1 MIDPDICWQAVQD
14 RDPAWDGRF
23 FYAVIT
29 TGVFCRPSCPS
40 RPKRRENVRFFATVA
55 DAQAAGF
62 RACLRCH
69 PLRDGADPLLLAAA
83 RRIADSDPPPDL
95 VALAA
100 EAGLSPGHF
109 QRKFKALFGLSPKQY
124 EVGVRRQR
132 FRTALDQS
140 DSVTAAVFEAGFGA
154 PSRAY
159 DSGGTIG
166 MTPQT
171 YRRGGAG
178 EQIRTLVVTTSL
190 GPLLVAATDK
200 GVCSAEFG
208 EPAELLARLTARFPQ
223 ADIRPQDDSVRAWAE
238 QVVAAIDHP
247 GSASVPLDL
256 RGTAF
261 QERVWQA
268 LTAIPLGR
276 TISYGDLA
284 VSLGQPKA
292 VRAVARACGA
302 NNIAMLVPCHRV
314 IGRSGD
320 LTGYKW
326 GLERKRRLLARE
338 AGNSELDL

>member
-1 MIDPDICWQAVQD
+1 MIDPELCWQAVQE
-14 RDPAWDGRF
+14 RDPALDGHF
-23 FYAVIT
+23 YYAVTT

-40 RPKRRENVRFFATVA
+40 RPKRRQHVRFFATVA

-83 RRIADSDPPPDL
+83 RRIADSDPAPDL
-95 VALAA
+95 ADLASG
-100 EAGLSPGHF
+100 AGLSPGHF

-124 EVGVRRQR
+124 ALGVRRQR
-132 FRTALDQS
+132 FRAALDQS
-140 DSVTAAVFEAGFGA
+140 DSVTAAVFDAGFGA
-154 PSRAY
+154 ASRAY
-159 DSGGTIG
+159 DSGGIIG

-178 EQIRTLVVTTSL
+178 ETIRTLVMVTSL

-208 EPAELLARLTARFPQ
+208 EPEASMARLGARFPQ
-223 ADIRPQDDSVRAWAE
+223 AQILPQDETVRGWAE
-238 QVVAAIDHP
+238 RVVAAIDQP
-247 GSASVPLDL
+247 GSAMVPLDL

-268 LTAIPLGR
+268 LTAIPLGQ

-284 VSLGQPKA
+284 QSLGQPKA

-338 AGNSELDL
+338 AGDPELDL

>member
-1 MIDPDICWQAVQD
+1 MIDPETCWQAVQD
-14 RDPAWDGRF
+14 RDPAFDGRF
-23 FYAVIT
+23 YYAVTT

-40 RPKRRENVRFFATVA
+40 RPKRRQNVRFFATAA

-69 PLRDGADPLLLAAA
+69 PLDAGVDPLVLAAA

-95 VALAA
+95 ATLAA

-124 EVGVRRQR
+124 ALGVRRQR
-132 FRTALDQS
+132 FRAALDQS
-140 DSVTAAVFEAGFGA
+140 DSVTAALYEAGFGA
-154 PSRAY
+154 ASRAY
-159 DSGGTIG
+159 DTGGAIG
-166 MTPQT
+166 MTPQS

-178 EQIRTLVVTTSL
+178 EVIRTLVVATSL

-208 EPAELLARLTARFPQ
+208 EPDALMARLVARFPR
-223 ADIRPQDDSVRAWAE
+223 ATIHPQDDSVRDWAE
-238 QVVAAIDHP
+238 RVVAAIDHP
-247 GSASVPLDL
+247 GTADVPLDL

-261 QERVWQA
+261 QVRVWQA
-268 LTAIPLGR
+268 VTAIPSGH

-284 VSLGQPKA
+284 MTLGQPKA

-326 GLERKRRLLARE
+326 GLDRKRRLLARE
-338 AGNSELDL
+338 AGDPELDL